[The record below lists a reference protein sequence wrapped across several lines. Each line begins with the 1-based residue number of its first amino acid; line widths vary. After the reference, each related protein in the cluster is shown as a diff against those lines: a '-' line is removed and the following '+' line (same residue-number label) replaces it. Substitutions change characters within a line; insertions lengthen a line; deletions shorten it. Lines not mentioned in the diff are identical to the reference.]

1 MQRLRPA
8 DRKGVIVGTT
18 ELAKTSD
25 ESIGPMAFDIT
36 VETVE
41 MTNFSGESSGQTAS
55 DEVDVADKM
64 SAISMTEA
72 DQQQFPLK

>member
-1 MQRLRPA
+1 
-8 DRKGVIVGTT
+8 
-18 ELAKTSD
+18 
-25 ESIGPMAFDIT
+25 MAFDIT
-36 VETVE
+36 VETVK

-55 DEVDVADKM
+55 DELDVADKM